1 MNLHEK
7 INENTILYYVESAQE
22 EYDEKSDTEKVTHY
36 TLSFGFYDCQYFVN
50 VSRKDIDEDSSFG
63 CCLDGDSKLFDSF
76 EDACENDLWET
87 IKTKCKEFD
96 SWYAELCA

>member
-7 INENTILYYVESAQE
+7 INENTTLYYVESARE
-22 EYDEKSDTEKVTHY
+22 EYDEKSDTDKVTHY

-50 VSRKDIDEDSSFG
+50 VSLKDIEEDNSFG
-63 CCLDGDSKLFDSF
+63 CCLEGESKLFESF

-87 IKTKCKEFD
+87 IKAKCKAFD
-96 SWYAELCA
+96 KWYAELCA